1 MRIIYKNKVY
11 KVEQDKKLFR
21 ITYYDEQK
29 SNKKFNKDKKV
40 KRSTLTRDIELV
52 NTYLPVKLKISYK

>member
-1 MRIIYKNKVY
+1 MKTIYKNKVY
-11 KVEQDKKLFR
+11 KVERNKELYK

-40 KRSTLTRDIELV
+40 KR
-52 NTYLPVKLKISYK
+52 